1 MLTDLSQIETQ
12 LPVWLGLVN
21 SLGIT
26 LSEGFFLFLLK
37 NCAMLNT
44 L

>member
-1 MLTDLSQIETQ
+1 MLTDLSQIESQ

-26 LSEGFFLFLLK
+26 LSE
-37 NCAMLNT
+37 AMGLVG
-44 L
+44 